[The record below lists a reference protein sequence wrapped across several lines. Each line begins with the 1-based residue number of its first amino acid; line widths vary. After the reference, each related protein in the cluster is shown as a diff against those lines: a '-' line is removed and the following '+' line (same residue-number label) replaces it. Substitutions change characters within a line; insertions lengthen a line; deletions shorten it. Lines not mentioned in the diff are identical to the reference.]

1 MEIKICEHPWVYPL
15 VIVLYLFLLFSF
27 SCTPCKRAV
36 ISKSRIKLE
45 GRNTSIRN
53 LIEIDGYYRMPTN
66 TGGYCRMFFEDGM
79 WVYFAFKNGLSE
91 NEIRANML
99 RSVMGRKKK
108 ERFRWGSDW
117 GVYQIQ
123 NDTIIVYRYTKGS
136 FWEAREIHE
145 ERYKVV
151 DRITIERIYYRKI
164 SKADDSY
171 YKDPYHSPW
180 INKEHYDFIS
190 ADSLPSSDCWLK
202 EEKWIWRKE
211 SDWKSYMAKLK
222 KH

>member
-1 MEIKICEHPWVYPL
+1 MKNQ
-15 VIVLYLFLLFSF
+15 IVLYLFLLCCF
-27 SCTPCKRAV
+27 SCAPFKRTV

-53 LIEIDGYYRMPTN
+53 LIEIDGYYRMPAFPTSN
-66 TGGYCRMFFEDGM
+66 CRMFFEDGM
-79 WVYFAFKNGLSE
+79 WVDFSFKSGLSE

-99 RSVMGRKKK
+99 RSVESWKKK
-108 ERFRWGSDW
+108 DRFRWGRDW

-123 NDTIIVYRYTKGS
+123 NDTIIVYGYFKGS
-136 FWEAREIHE
+136 FLEAWFLYE
-145 ERYKVV
+145 ERYKVI
-151 DRITIERIYYRKI
+151 DRKTIQWIYLRKI

-171 YKDPYHSPW
+171 YEDPNYSPW